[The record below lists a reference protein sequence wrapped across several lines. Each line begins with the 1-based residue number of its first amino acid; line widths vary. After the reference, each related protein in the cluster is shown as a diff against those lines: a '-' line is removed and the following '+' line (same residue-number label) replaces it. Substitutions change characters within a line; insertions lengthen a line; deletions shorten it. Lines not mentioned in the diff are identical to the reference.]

1 MVVLADEEGIV
12 SADVPFRRTKSK
24 YNVKQIS
31 VTINFYGDELQRVS
45 FEWPSIIC
53 DYDIEIKR
61 L

>member
-1 MVVLADEEGIV
+1 LVVLADEEGIV

-45 FEWPSIIC
+45 FE
-53 DYDIEIKR
+53 
-61 L
+61 